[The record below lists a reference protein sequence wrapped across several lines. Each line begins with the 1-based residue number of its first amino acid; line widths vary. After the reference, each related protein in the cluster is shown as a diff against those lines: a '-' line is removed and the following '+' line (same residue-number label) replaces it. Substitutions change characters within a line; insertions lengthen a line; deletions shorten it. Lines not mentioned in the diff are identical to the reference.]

1 MLPALET
8 VETQEETQ
16 RMHFMKRFVLAFV
29 LATFTACTG
38 GGTDP
43 KTQCPSDP
51 NKQLSR
57 AEWKACYGYQDHDAS
72 GPGK

>member
-16 RMHFMKRFVLAFV
+16 RMHFMKRLVLAFM
-29 LATFTACTG
+29 LAILAACTG
-38 GGTDP
+38 GVDP

-72 GPGK
+72 GSGK